1 MEEID
6 GATKKLE
13 EERKRVLGTVN
24 NIIWY
29 NLYDIIYFRKF
40 VPKSR
45 LNGAQD

>member
-29 NLYDIIYFRKF
+29 NLLYDITYIIF
-40 VPKSR
+40 VICVSC
-45 LNGAQD
+45 